1 MILMVTVCV
10 KLLSVLPK
18 DNPNRPVIMEA
29 YKKMMATLL
38 ENQDPDGMWHQLID
52 EPASYKETSG
62 TAMFTYAMLVGVKH
76 GWLDKK
82 TYAPAATKGWLVLVS
97 YINDEDE
104 VTNVCEG
111 TNIKNDKN
119 HYMNRKQITGD
130 LHAHAP
136 LLWCATELLTK

>member
-62 TAMFTYAMLVGVKH
+62 TAMFTHAG
-76 GWLDKK
+76 G
-82 TYAPAATKGWLVLVS
+82 
-97 YINDEDE
+97 
-104 VTNVCEG
+104 CE
-111 TNIKNDKN
+111 T
-119 HYMNRKQITGD
+119 R
-130 LHAHAP
+130 LAR
-136 LLWCATELLTK
+136 